1 MDTFLIFC
9 LCGLLVLTLSGACAG
24 SPGGTSTD
32 GPFKLAGAEAF
43 DGYNPTMK
51 IPAFDLITADIDL
64 DGDPDLLINW
74 HHLGPLELFENRAGT
89 YRAVDTGDGSRSGL
103 VENARAPGLFR
114 YAFEAEAA
122 IEAHGEAG
130 LYVWHDPERQGAW
143 QFLWTDP
150 SDRYRGCTLHLT
162 TSLQI
167 EEVAGLDPA
176 DVHAEDDRRRRLRIP
191 AGTAYRRFRV
201 TTDPV
206 GVRLEISLDS
216 SPDEKGG
223 GVPALFA
230 GVPPT
235 RQPEGR
241 VALWKPD
248 PHGMAWVDVE
258 GTPHPELFVTRGGI
272 SGQLLPPLA
281 PKTDR
286 YYVAT
291 GGETPYHLTEARVPP
306 GYGRGRSVEWVDID
320 NDGRLELSI
329 ANEAGANQLLV
340 RSPDGT
346 FVDRAAK
353 LGVGLE
359 NATLCWGDAD
369 RDGFQ
374 DLFYL
379 DPGGV
384 KVLLNRG
391 GSVFEPP
398 AGNRFEMNLPRI
410 EPRDESNLFDRA
422 VLRLADFDADGDLD
436 VWVLGRGPERRNH
449 LFLREE
455 SGFRDATGTTGFDG
469 VVGNETSVLADFDND
484 GYEDMFVLG
493 RAPALWLNER
503 GRRIRS
509 VTMPFVIP
517 SGIKAASA
525 ADVDRDGRVD
535 LVLAGRTRYL
545 LENRMGGAGNSF
557 EVALRDP
564 KGNPIGAVVTVV
576 YADGRRVARRLGSDR
591 TAFSQRA
598 EPLRFAAGE
607 SGGIRRIE
615 VRWPGDRSG
624 TIFEVAAE
632 QTLVELERGAF

>member
-1 MDTFLIFC
+1 MDNFPILY
-9 LCGLLVLTLSGACAG
+9 LCGLLALPLSGACAG
-24 SPGGTSTD
+24 SPGATSIE
-32 GPFKLAGAEAF
+32 GPFKLVGAEAF

-89 YRAVDTGDGSRSGL
+89 YRAVDTGDGARSGL

-114 YAFEAEAA
+114 SALEAEAA
-122 IEAHGEAG
+122 IEAHGQAG
-130 LYVWHDPERQGAW
+130 LYVWHDPERLGAW

-150 SDRYRGCTLHLT
+150 SDRYHGCTLHLT

-167 EEVAGLDPA
+167 EEVVGLDPA
-176 DVHAEDDRRRRLRIP
+176 DIHAEDERHRRLRIP
-191 AGTAYRRFRV
+191 AGTRYRRFHV
-201 TTDPV
+201 KTDPV
-206 GVRLEISLDS
+206 GVRLEVSL
-216 SPDEKGG
+216 EGAEI
-223 GVPALFA
+223 PALFA

-235 RQPEGR
+235 RQPDGR

-258 GTPHPELFVTRGGI
+258 GTPHPELFITRGGL

-286 YYVAT
+286 YYVAGA
-291 GGETPYHLTEARVPP
+291 GGTPYRLTEARVPP

-329 ANEAGANQLLV
+329 TNEAGANQLLV
-340 RSPDGT
+340 HSPDGT
-346 FVDRAAK
+346 FVDRAVEF
-353 LGVGLE
+353 GVGLE
-359 NATLCWGDAD
+359 SATVCWGDAN

-379 DPGGV
+379 DPDGV
-384 KVLLNRG
+384 KILLNRG
-391 GSVFEPP
+391 GNVFEPP
-398 AGNRFEMNLPRI
+398 IGNRFEMNLPRI

-455 SGFRDATGTTGFDG
+455 SGFRDATGTTGFG
-469 VVGNETSVLADFDND
+469 AVIGNETSVLADFDND

-493 RAPALWLNER
+493 RTPALWLNDR
-503 GRRIRS
+503 GRRLRS
-509 VTMPFVIP
+509 VTMPFVVPPWIE
-517 SGIKAASA
+517 AAAA
-525 ADVDRDGRVD
+525 ADVNQDGRVD

-545 LENRMGGAGNSF
+545 LENRMGAAGNSF
-557 EVALRDP
+557 EVTLRDP
-564 KGNPIGAVVTVV
+564 KGNPIGAVVTAV

-598 EPLRFAAGE
+598 EPLRFAVGE
-607 SGGIRRIE
+607 SDGARRIE
-615 VRWPGDRSG
+615 VRWPGDKSA
-624 TIFEVAAE
+624 TIFKVPAE
-632 QTLVELERGAF
+632 ETSVVLKRGPS